1 MVGGFGPRFSYKWTQ
16 QMPKFFS
23 KVNVSGVYQ
32 KLAACLWL
40 PPESVRIAEIVEAK
54 GQDWIFA
61 KTTAPLSSQYAP
73 GINIDFGSSI
83 IPELSILYDNLP
95 TVPVV
100 PDSSRIEF
108 SDGVILSP
116 GTGIFLYLSNPG
128 SVISG
133 TIRWSERLR

>member
-83 IPELSILYDNLP
+83 FQSFQFFMIICQ
-95 TVPVV
+95 
-100 PDSSRIEF
+100 
-108 SDGVILSP
+108 LSP
-116 GTGIFLYLSNPG
+116 LCQ
-128 SVISG
+128 
-133 TIRWSERLR
+133 IRQEL